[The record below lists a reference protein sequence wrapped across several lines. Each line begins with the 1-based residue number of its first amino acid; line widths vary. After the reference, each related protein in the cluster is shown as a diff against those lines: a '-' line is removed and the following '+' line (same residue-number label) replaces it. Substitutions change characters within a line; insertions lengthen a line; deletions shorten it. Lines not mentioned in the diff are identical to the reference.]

1 MPAVRSPSPA
11 IDAAGIQ
18 THHTT
23 APIPPA
29 SAAQLFTA
37 IRLPATAQA
46 YPPPRQFSP
55 LPTGRAP
62 TLAGSAL
69 FFCAH
74 GPRDCQ
80 RRRSKNRQVQG
91 TDSGTYHGHG
101 GHEHDTTLL
110 TSKDTSNPGVRITR
124 IGLYISPLH
133 SPRRLKLTS
142 RLVNLALVFIKAA
155 AGVLLHSSSLLAD
168 AGHSAADILSDILT
182 LSTITFSSREPTLT
196 YPLGFGKVETLGA
209 IGVSSLLRISP
220 APAHKASLIP
230 LWRHR

>member
-1 MPAVRSPSPA
+1 MPLASKPITPLHQSLLRLLHSYSQPSACPPLLK
-11 IDAAGIQ
+11 
-18 THHTT
+18 
-23 APIPPA
+23 PIPLRANSVLFRRDVHRHLLGARYFSARTVRGIA
-29 SAAQLFTA
+29 SGGGLRTDRFKVQT
-37 IRLPATAQA
+37 R
-46 YPPPRQFSP
+46 
-55 LPTGRAP
+55 GHM
-62 TLAGSAL
+62 GHHH
-69 FFCAH
+69 H
-74 GPRDCQ
+74 GHD
-80 RRRSKNRQVQG
+80 
-91 TDSGTYHGHG
+91 HGHG

-124 IGLYISPLH
+124 IGLYIFPLH